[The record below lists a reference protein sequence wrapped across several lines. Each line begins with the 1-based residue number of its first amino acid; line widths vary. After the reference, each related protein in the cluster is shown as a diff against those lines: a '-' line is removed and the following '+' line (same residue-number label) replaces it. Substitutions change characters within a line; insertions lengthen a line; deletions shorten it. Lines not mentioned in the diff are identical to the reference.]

1 MNNTPPT
8 SGNLNEEIYLLDYF
22 IVLAKYSRLIIY
34 TTLAMTVLTY
44 LVMFILPDKYIA
56 TARLLPPQQNLTMS
70 SQLMELIGGGVKP
83 GSIPG
88 SGLAGLIGLKSPADL
103 YVGIMTGDTVADRI
117 IEQFKLKKIYKKKT
131 LVDTRKALSKKV
143 NINLSKKDSLIYV
156 EVTDKSAQRA
166 ADMANAFVA
175 GLDQL
180 LQRLAVQDAKGRLA
194 FMEKELTATNAKLT
208 SAEEDLRSFS
218 EKNSV
223 IQIDTQARG
232 MLQYIAQLRAE
243 IDAKEVQVQVM
254 RQQATPYNYDVVR
267 LETQVKGLKD
277 KLQAAEKQWDQTCMG
292 DVCLA
297 TSKMPKLGL
306 EYIRF
311 YREVKFQET
320 LYQLY
325 TKMVEIARL
334 DLVKDVAVVQVVDQA
349 LPPDKKSNKR
359 MLPAL
364 LAGMAILFIMVFFAF
379 IIEFWKNFKNQ
390 EKNTERFT
398 LLQEYLIAWRNIIP
412 RSITRWKQKI

>member
-8 SGNLNEEIYLLDYF
+8 SGNLNEEIHLLDYF

-44 LVMFILPDKYIA
+44 LVLFILPDKYIA

-70 SQLMELIGGGVKP
+70 GQLMELIGGGVKP

-208 SAEEDLRSFS
+208 KAEEDLRSFS

-223 IQIDTQARG
+223 IQIDTQAKG

-277 KLQAAEKQWDQTCMG
+277 KLQATEKQWDQTCMG

-334 DLVKDVAVVQVVDQA
+334 DLVKNVAVVQVVDQA

-364 LAGMAILFIMVFFAF
+364 LAGIAILFIMVFFAF
-379 IIEFWKNFKNQ
+379 IIEFWENFKNQ
-390 EKNTERFT
+390 EKNTERLT
-398 LLQEYLIAWRNIIP
+398 LLQEYLIAWRTAIP
-412 RSITRWKQKI
+412 RLFTRWKQKI